1 MTLDSISHQLP
12 PDITDSRNEF
22 ALRCLSLAS
31 SHQLNDVSHYFRG
44 INLSG
49 SAQLTGTGVDK
60 QPGPT
65 IMVPG
70 LSGDTVS
77 ALVGPFMCA
86 RDEIAVRGYTTQ
98 VVWLNGRTGCDD
110 NAATLRDSVLE
121 AANSYSSKVNLI
133 GYSKGCA
140 DSLHMIA
147 NYPETHECIASL
159 VSLGGIVWGS
169 KLADSTPTLIRK
181 VVQYIP
187 LPGSA
192 FGDGKAIRDLSC
204 RFRKEWMHKTQLPS
218 TIHYATIAAVPTPD
232 RVSRVLRG
240 TYRKLSSHSVHND
253 SQVIYNDTL
262 LPNSELLAT
271 VNADHWAIA
280 LPFSRRWTAPVTG
293 LLIDQ
298 NDFPRT
304 LLLQAII
311 DHVTERC
318 V

>member
-1 MTLDSISHQLP
+1 VTLDSISQQLP
-12 PDITDSRNEF
+12 PDITDSREHF
-22 ALRCLSLAS
+22 AQRCLSLAK
-31 SHQLNDVSHYFRG
+31 SHQYNDVSRFFRG
-44 INLSG
+44 IDVSG
-49 SAQLTGTGVDK
+49 SGPLTASGRDK
-60 QPGPT
+60 KPVPT
-65 IMVPG
+65 ILVPG

-86 RDEIAVRGYTTQ
+86 RDEIAVRGYTTR

-110 NAATLRDSVLE
+110 NAATLRDKVLQ
-121 AANSYSSKVNLI
+121 AADSYSSKVNLI

-147 NYPETHECIASL
+147 NYPETHECVASL

-169 KLADSTPTLIRK
+169 KLADSTPTWLRK
-181 VVQYIP
+181 LVQYIP

-204 RFRKEWMHKTQLPS
+204 QFREEWMREITLPS
-218 TIHYATIAAVPTPD
+218 TIRYASVAAVPTPE

-240 TYRKLSSHSVHND
+240 TYRKLSLHSIHND
-253 SQVIYNDTL
+253 SQVVYNDTL
-262 LPNSELLAT
+262 LPNGELLAT

-280 LPFSRRWTAPVTG
+280 LPFSRRWTAPLTG
-293 LLIDQ
+293 FLINQ

-311 DHVTERC
+311 DHVTDRRL
-318 V
+318 